1 MDWTDPF
8 FQLRY
13 GVPANEKYK
22 MAIQGQIPGS
32 QVIHSEEDQANE
44 ERRAAG
50 YLFGKRWPSIA
61 EGGTKFANA
70 IRFWEPDSIHQTA
83 LDSTRAGIAAA
94 QQAQALEARSPAVQ
108 PSPSPYQYPSYGR

>member
-1 MDWTDPF
+1 MDWLDPF

-13 GVPANEKYK
+13 GVPANQKYQ
-22 MAIQGQIPGS
+22 MAITGQIPGS
-32 QVIHSEEDQANE
+32 QTIHSDEDQANE

-61 EGGTKFANA
+61 MGGTRVANA
-70 IRFWEPDSIHQTA
+70 LRFWEPDSIHQTA

-94 QQAQALEARSPAVQ
+94 QQAQALEEQRLAPIPR
-108 PSPSPYQYPSYGR
+108 PSTY